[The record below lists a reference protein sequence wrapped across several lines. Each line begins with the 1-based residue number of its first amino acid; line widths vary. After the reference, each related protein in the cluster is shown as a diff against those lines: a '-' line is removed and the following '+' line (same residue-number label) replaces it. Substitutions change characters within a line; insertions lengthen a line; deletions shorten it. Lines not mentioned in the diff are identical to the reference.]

1 MQPIPAVLEITTM
14 GALSMEKARS
24 SAAEVRMCGRAN
36 APMEHQGGSA
46 MTSSTSMGQAQ
57 TGTPNQVFDLVSVLY
72 HALKSNSTNQKYIQ
86 DAQQIGDNDLL
97 SFFQQVQQEDRRR
110 ADMAKQLL
118 SRKMQS

>member
-14 GALSMEKARS
+14 GALCIEQARS
-24 SAAEVRMCGRAN
+24 SAAELRNMWGARTR
-36 APMEHQGGSA
+36 PIEHQGGHV

-57 TGTPNQVFDLVSVLY
+57 TGIPNHVYDLVSVLY
-72 HALKSNSTNQKYIQ
+72 HALRSNSTNQTYIQ
-86 DAQQIGDNDLL
+86 DAQQVGDNDLL

-118 SRKMQS
+118 SRKM